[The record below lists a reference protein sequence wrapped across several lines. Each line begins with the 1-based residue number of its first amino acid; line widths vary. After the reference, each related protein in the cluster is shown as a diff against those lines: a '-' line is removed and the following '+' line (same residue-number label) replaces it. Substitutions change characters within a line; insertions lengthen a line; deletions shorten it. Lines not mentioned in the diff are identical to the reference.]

1 MYCLGYSAPKNN
13 YHFMIWEA
21 LRHILDKPFK
31 ETLMLFDDARAK
43 RANAFYDRASVTSET
58 EYKEIF
64 EEAKKFVQFIRD
76 RIKKEFPD
84 LGKGI

>member
-58 EYKEIF
+58 EYKEILN
-64 EEAKKFVQFIRD
+64 EAERFVNFVKD
-76 RIKKEFPD
+76 KIKHTFPESSKD
-84 LGKGI
+84 I